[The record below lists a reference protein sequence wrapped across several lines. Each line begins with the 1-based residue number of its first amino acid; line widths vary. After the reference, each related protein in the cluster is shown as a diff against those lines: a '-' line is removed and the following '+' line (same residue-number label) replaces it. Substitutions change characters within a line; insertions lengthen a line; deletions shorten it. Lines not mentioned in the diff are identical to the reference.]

1 MHGPRPAAARN
12 RVGESHVSAVQ
23 LGEAKRMVNTL
34 CVDAGREPIYVVVHE
49 DAMPAGVDT
58 VGLISR
64 RD

>member
-1 MHGPRPAAARN
+1 
-12 RVGESHVSAVQ
+12 
-23 LGEAKRMVNTL
+23 MVNTL